1 MPRLTVPSSHHSNFF
16 LPTSHLPLT
25 LMSLS
30 SYSKD
35 LCVYIALTQIIEDN
49 LPDSKPLTYL
59 YLKVPLT
66 VRYCISGSC
75 GELMDVTLPNTIMR
89 KRWVEFL
96 DFRSQRFQT
105 LLRYGNLNQFSV
117 VSWADIA
124 LLLEYKKGKGFCHC
138 VWVNV
143 SCTVFQLLT
152 GLKIFLDRLRMTD
165 SCDIPWTKR
174 HKWSPSS
181 ISRGYQTY

>member
-30 SYSKD
+30 SYCKD

-59 YLKVPLT
+59 HLKVPLT
-66 VRYCISGSC
+66 IRYRISGS
-75 GELMDVTLPNTIMR
+75 GGDLMDVTLPNTIMR

-96 DFRSQRFQT
+96 DFRSQRT
-105 LLRYGNLNQFSV
+105 
-117 VSWADIA
+117 VSNTVKIWEFEPI
-124 LLLEYKKGKGFCHC
+124 LCCVLSWHCSSFGIQEGKRFLPLC
-138 VWVNV
+138 VGE
-143 SCTVFQLLT
+143 C
-152 GLKIFLDRLRMTD
+152 
-165 SCDIPWTKR
+165 
-174 HKWSPSS
+174 
-181 ISRGYQTY
+181 